1 MIQRATGDK
10 KASVGQTAADQSNR
24 DQASGYA
31 SYHKS
36 AGYGSGHTSDHT
48 SDHTSA
54 QKPSGHTSGHT
65 SDQKPSGHTSGQTSD
80 QKTASQTSA
89 RNTSGRKSSN
99 TFLKGLISGTVISD
113 SLILKDIRYSA
124 LILILGIIFIANRFN
139 AERVEREIT
148 VLEQEVRDM
157 RAEAL
162 SVSADLGSVSRQ
174 SEITDLVKERGLGL
188 EELREPP
195 YRIVVNE

>member
-1 MIQRATGDK
+1 
-10 KASVGQTAADQSNR
+10 
-24 DQASGYA
+24 
-31 SYHKS
+31 
-36 AGYGSGHTSDHT
+36 
-48 SDHTSA
+48 
-54 QKPSGHTSGHT
+54 
-65 SDQKPSGHTSGQTSD
+65 
-80 QKTASQTSA
+80 
-89 RNTSGRKSSN
+89 
-99 TFLKGLISGTVISD
+99 VISD
-113 SLILKDIRYSA
+113 SLILKDIKYSA
-124 LILILGIIFIANRFN
+124 LILILGIMFIANRFS
-139 AERVEREIT
+139 AESVEREIA

>member
-1 MIQRATGDK
+1 MTVMEERKEILQPDSESEATSEQTTQK
-10 KASVGQTAADQSNR
+10 K
-24 DQASGYA
+24 
-31 SYHKS
+31 
-36 AGYGSGHTSDHT
+36 
-48 SDHTSA
+48 
-54 QKPSGHTSGHT
+54 
-65 SDQKPSGHTSGQTSD
+65 
-80 QKTASQTSA
+80 
-89 RNTSGRKSSN
+89 TSGRKGGS

-124 LILILGIIFIANRFN
+124 LILILGIIFIANRFS
-139 AERVEREIT
+139 AERVEREIA

>member
-1 MIQRATGDK
+1 MGTADNQSA
-10 KASVGQTAADQSNR
+10 VGQDGQANKDQSSGRVTGQNTSSTR
-24 DQASGYA
+24 AGGTAEGQSASGQN
-31 SYHKS
+31 S
-36 AGYGSGHTSDHT
+36 SG
-48 SDHTSA
+48 
-54 QKPSGHTSGHT
+54 K
-65 SDQKPSGHTSGQTSD
+65 
-80 QKTASQTSA
+80 
-89 RNTSGRKSSN
+89 KSSSSI
-99 TFLKGLISGTVISD
+99 LKGLISGTMISD

-124 LILILGIIFIANRFN
+124 LIFILGIIFIANRFN

-162 SVSADLGSVSRQ
+162 SVSAELGSVSRQ
-174 SEITDLVKERGLGL
+174 SEITDLVKARGLGL

>member
-1 MIQRATGDK
+1 MQESRDTYLNDMIDRAMEDDSRSSGYGHDNNGQCNPG
-10 KASVGQTAADQSNR
+10 KANLRQGNPGHAQGPAR
-24 DQASGYA
+24 DQAQGNRQSQSSGY
-31 SYHKS
+31 S
-36 AGYGSGHTSDHT
+36 
-48 SDHTSA
+48 
-54 QKPSGHTSGHT
+54 
-65 SDQKPSGHTSGQTSD
+65 SGQGT
-80 QKTASQTSA
+80 QTKASPA
-89 RNTSGRKSSN
+89 RGKGKGKG

-113 SLILKDIRYSA
+113 SIILKDVRYSA
-124 LILILGIIFIANRFN
+124 LVALLAIIFIANRFN

-148 VLEQEVRDM
+148 ALEQEVRDL
-157 RAEAL
+157 RAESL

>member
-1 MIQRATGDK
+1 MAEDKNSYLNQLVQRAMGEKQFGTPTKEEGQSRTR
-10 KASVGQTAADQSNR
+10 SVGTADNQSSVSSPQSSVS
-24 DQASGYA
+24 DAQAS
-31 SYHKS
+31 
-36 AGYGSGHTSDHT
+36 
-48 SDHTSA
+48 A
-54 QKPSGHTSGHT
+54 QHAQS
-65 SDQKPSGHTSGQTSD
+65 
-80 QKTASQTSA
+80 
-89 RNTSGRKSSN
+89 KSSGKKGSSS
-99 TFLKGLISGTVISD
+99 FLKGLISGTVISD

-139 AERVEREIT
+139 AERVEREIA